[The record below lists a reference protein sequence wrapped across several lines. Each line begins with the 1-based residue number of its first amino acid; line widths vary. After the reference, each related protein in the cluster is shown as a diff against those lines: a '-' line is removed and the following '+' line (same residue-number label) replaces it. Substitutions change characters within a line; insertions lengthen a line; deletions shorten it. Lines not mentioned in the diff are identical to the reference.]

1 MRVARPRNSAAETG
15 GSSPSSASPFVI
27 NLACSS
33 PPDRNRLRPIIRC
46 TKNLSARSKRITSPV
61 DTLLKSK
68 RFTKT
73 RSPDR
78 IHGVML
84 PPSTRKHTE
93 PCARI
98 FLEISDAD
106 SVGREMNCSFSSIR
120 GMAAVAAIRE
130 SIPPFETQRP
140 GRQAKRAPSTLPSYA
155 VVESRFRLRGGFGS
169 PQEVRWRLAL
179 HRKPS
184 AFVDTDCRQEAEFP
198 EFARDSLPA
207 RSARRLS
214 LPSRESRWR

>member
-1 MRVARPRNSAAETG
+1 M
-15 GSSPSSASPFVI
+15 
-27 NLACSS
+27 
-33 PPDRNRLRPIIRC
+33 IRC

-61 DTLLKSK
+61 DTLSKSK

-78 IHGVML
+78 IHGVIL

-93 PCARI
+93 PCERI
-98 FLEISDAD
+98 FLEISDPD
-106 SVGREMNCSFSSIR
+106 SVGLEMNRSFSSIR
-120 GMAAVAAIRE
+120 GMVAVAAIRE
-130 SIPPFETQRP
+130 SIPPFGTRRP
-140 GRQAKRAPSTLPSYA
+140 GRQAKRARSTLPSYA
-155 VVESRFRLRGGFGS
+155 VVESKFRPRGEFGS
-169 PQEVRWRLAL
+169 PPEVRSTLAP

-207 RSARRLS
+207 HSARGLS
-214 LPSRESRWR
+214 LPGRESGGR